1 MESVSIRPGVSILT
15 VLRHLNYKPWF
26 ALAEFVDNAVAS
38 YLAQRNAIASVD
50 GLESNLM
57 VDISID
63 QGPPAIMT
71 IRDNAAG
78 IGLADYPRA
87 FRPAA
92 APLDRSGLSEFGMGM
107 KSAACWFSP
116 NWRVRTSALGE
127 PVERTVTFDI
137 DRIVNDDINELT
149 VEEVSADV
157 NAHFTEITL
166 LALHRPPVGRT
177 LGKIRD
183 HLTDIYRLFLREG
196 ALRLVV
202 GGSALNSTPPDILNA
217 TYFEAPNAE
226 PVLWRKDISF
236 DLGEDM
242 RVEGFAALRA
252 VASVSDA
259 GFALFRR
266 RRLIQGSGDEGYR
279 PELIFGKSNSYVYQ
293 RLFGELHLH
302 GFEVAQTKDGIKWDE
317 NETSFLELLKEY
329 LDDAPLSLLKQAR
342 GYRARPRLAPV
353 SSTARGAVPRT
364 ATALSLP
371 RQEPP
376 RPAPEPELDAPLP
389 ATLPE
394 SQGDSAAETVEVT
407 FGGHAWRVK
416 IELLNDPGVSQ
427 WLDLVN
433 ASPVTS
439 AGGPRDL
446 HIRIS
451 LAHPFTVRFGGS
463 DEEGLEP
470 LIRIGTALAIAE
482 TLARESGVRQAGA
495 IRRKFNDIL
504 VAIFAAP

>member
-1 MESVSIRPGVSILT
+1 MENVNIRPGVSILT

-38 YLAQRNAIASVD
+38 YIAQRDAITLTD
-50 GLESNLM
+50 GPESKLS

-78 IGLADYPRA
+78 ISLDDYPRA

-127 PVERTVTFDI
+127 AVERTVTFDI
-137 DRIVNDDINELT
+137 ERIVNDDINELM
-149 VEEVSADV
+149 VEEVPADA
-157 NAHFTEITL
+157 NTHFTEITL
-166 LALHRPPVGRT
+166 LDLHRPPVGRT

-183 HLTDIYRLFLREG
+183 HLTDIYRLFLRDG
-196 ALRLVV
+196 SLRLVV
-202 GGSALNSTPPDILNA
+202 GGSALNSTPPDILSA
-217 TYFEAPNAE
+217 AYYETPDAE
-226 PVLWRKDISF
+226 PVIWRKDITF

-242 RVEGFAALRA
+242 HVEGFAALRA

-317 NETSFLELLKEY
+317 NETPFLELLKEY
-329 LDDAPLSLLKQAR
+329 LDEAPLPLLKQAR
-342 GYRARPRLAPV
+342 GYRVRPRPAPV
-353 SSTARGAVPRT
+353 SPTARGAVSRT

-371 RQEPP
+371 RREPP
-376 RPAPEPELDAPLP
+376 RPAPAPEPDAPPP

-394 SQGDSAAETVEVT
+394 SHGDSAAETVEVA
-407 FGGHAWRVK
+407 FGGRAWRVK
-416 IELLNDPGVSQ
+416 IELLNDPSVSQ
-427 WLDLVN
+427 WLELAD
-433 ASPVTS
+433 AGPVTS

-451 LAHPFTVRFGGS
+451 LTHPFTVRFAGA
-463 DEEGLEP
+463 DEDGLEP
-470 LIRIGTALAIAE
+470 LIRMGTALAIAE

-495 IRRKFNDIL
+495 IRRNFNDIL
-504 VAIFAAP
+504 AAIFAAP

>member
-1 MESVSIRPGVSILT
+1 MENVNIRPGVSILT

-38 YLAQRNAIASVD
+38 YFTHRDAIAAID
-50 GLESNLM
+50 GAASKLR

-63 QGPPAIMT
+63 QGPPAILT

-116 NWRVRTSALGE
+116 KWSVRTSALGE
-127 PVERTVTFDI
+127 AVERTVTFDI
-137 DRIVNDDINELT
+137 DKIVNDDINELM
-149 VEEVSADV
+149 VEEAPADV
-157 NAHFTEITL
+157 HAHFTEIML
-166 LALHRPPVGRT
+166 LDLHRPPVGRT

-196 ALRLVV
+196 SLRLVV
-202 GGSALNSTPPDILNA
+202 GGSVLNSTTPDVLNTA
-217 TYFEAPNAE
+217 YFETPDAE
-226 PVLWRKDISF
+226 PVMWRKDISF
-236 DLGEDM
+236 DLGQNM

-279 PELIFGKSNSYVYQ
+279 PELIFGKSNSYAFQ

-317 NETSFLELLKEY
+317 NETPFLELLKEY
-329 LDDAPLSLLKQAR
+329 LDAPPLPLLKQAR
-342 GYRARPRLAPV
+342 GYRARPRPAPV
-353 SSTARGAVPRT
+353 SPTARSAVSRTASALSSPRSAPPRT
-364 ATALSLP
+364 A
-371 RQEPP
+371 PP
-376 RPAPEPELDAPLP
+376 PEADVSPPAS
-389 ATLPE
+389 LPE
-394 SQGDSAAETVEVT
+394 SEGESAAETVEVT
-407 FGGHAWRVK
+407 FGGRAWRVK
-416 IELLNDPGVSQ
+416 IELLNDPGASQ
-427 WLDLVN
+427 WLELAD
-433 ASPVTS
+433 AGSVTS
-439 AGGPRDL
+439 SGGPRDL

-451 LAHPFTVRFGGS
+451 LTHAFTVRFAGA
-463 DEEGLEP
+463 DEDGLEP
-470 LIRIGTALAIAE
+470 LIRMGTALAIAE
-482 TLARESGVRQAGA
+482 ILARESGVRQAGA
-495 IRRKFNDIL
+495 IRRNFNDVL
-504 VAIFAAP
+504 AAIFAAP